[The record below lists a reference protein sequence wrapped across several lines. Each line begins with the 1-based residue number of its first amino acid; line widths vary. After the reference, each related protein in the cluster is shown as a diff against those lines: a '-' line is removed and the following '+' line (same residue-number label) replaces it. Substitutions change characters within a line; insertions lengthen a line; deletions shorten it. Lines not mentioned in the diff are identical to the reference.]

1 MSGDSVLQET
11 FPSLIHRHGSELGDS
26 DAVIFHHR
34 VTSWTEYSESVN
46 RIANRLLQQGVGRGG
61 RAVLMGR
68 NTAPYLAAMGGIS
81 TAGAVIVP
89 MPTMVTAATLLL
101 MLEDC
106 APDILFVDKYVS
118 GLLVE
123 VLTQNPGIVDSIV
136 ALDFDDVET
145 LAVLSASPLEEW
157 LGDSPDDYPDVEI
170 RESDPFV
177 ILYSS
182 GTTGTPKGII
192 LSHGT
197 RIGQAKAMA
206 LLQYQTTIIST
217 PLYSLGAMSAWMPT
231 LYCGGCCVLVDKFDE
246 QAFLSM
252 VEKYRVTHMLLVPV
266 QYERLMAQANFD
278 EFDLSS
284 IAFKFGGSAP
294 MTLAAKRELAERFPG
309 EMLEFY
315 SLTEGG
321 VTTALWINQSP
332 DKLESVGQASN
343 GCVLKIIDE
352 DGNELASGEI
362 GEIVGRS
369 AVRMEGYLNR
379 GDMSSLLWTD
389 GEGEQYFRSG
399 DLGYLDDDGFLFL
412 RDRKK
417 DMIISGGMN
426 VYAVDIEAVLHCH
439 PDVAEATVIGMPSQ
453 RWGESAV
460 GLVVLKGSSEGQG
473 ESIRLWANEQL
484 SRSQRLAVVEICEEL
499 PKNHLGKVLKIEL
512 RQQLRES
519 LGALA

>member
-1 MSGDSVLQET
+1 
-11 FPSLIHRHGSELGDS
+11 
-26 DAVIFHHR
+26 
-34 VTSWTEYSESVN
+34 
-46 RIANRLLQQGVGRGG
+46 
-61 RAVLMGR
+61 
-68 NTAPYLAAMGGIS
+68 
-81 TAGAVIVP
+81 
-89 MPTMVTAATLLL
+89 MPIMVTAAAALL
-101 MLEDC
+101 MLADC
-106 APDILFVDKYVS
+106 TPDIIFVDKYVS
-118 GLLVE
+118 GLLAE
-123 VLTQNPGIVDSIV
+123 VLAEKPGLVDRVV
-136 ALDFDDVET
+136 ALDFDDSET
-145 LAVLSASPLEEW
+145 LASVNAQALEEW
-157 LGDSPDDYPDVEI
+157 LGGSPGDYPAVEI

-182 GTTGTPKGII
+182 GTTGAPKGII

-231 LYCGGCCVLVDKFDE
+231 LYCGGCCVVVDKFDE
-246 QAFLSM
+246 QEFLSM

-266 QYERLMAQANFD
+266 QYERLMAQVNFD

-284 IAFKFGGSAP
+284 IQFKFGGSAP
-294 MTLAAKRELAERFPG
+294 MTLAAKQELAARFPG

-332 DKLESVGQASN
+332 DKLASVGQASN

-352 DGNELASGEI
+352 DGKELPSGEI

-369 AVRMEGYLNR
+369 AVHMEGYLNR

-389 GEGEQYFRSG
+389 GEDEQYFRSG
-399 DLGYLDDDGFLFL
+399 DLGFLDEEGFLFL

-426 VYAVDIEAVLHCH
+426 VYAVDIEAVLHQH
-439 PDVAEATVIGMPSQ
+439 PDVAEATVIGMPSG

-460 GLVVLKGSSEGQG
+460 GLVVLKAGSEAPG
-473 ESIRLWANEQL
+473 EAICLWAN
-484 SRSQRLAVVEICEEL
+484 
-499 PKNHLGKVLKIEL
+499 
-512 RQQLRES
+512 
-519 LGALA
+519 